1 MIPITGT
8 RSLLLLSLS
17 AVLWSVGCGHEG
29 RAAAKVPRGARKAP
43 VESVAE
49 RLKEIDHIGPT
60 AAKDH
65 AARANLGRGLHD
77 PRRLGAGQAAYW
89 LSKAGAEAVPILV
102 TALADTNTR
111 CPRGGAYA
119 LGLMGAS
126 AAPAVPAL
134 TRRLGETSDTLANMS
149 DWALSQVGGPAARAA
164 SSRCFATCVTATPS
178 IEPSAARQFSLYGDA
193 SAVAIPLLA
202 RMLEDPDPIAAQA
215 AADALVR
222 IGPRASL
229 AVQAMLNS
237 PNAVGTSSRAAG
249 PQPDADFLFLIRL
262 EARTRSPQAC
272 LPCMGCWPGAFG
284 SPRSRRA
291 TMTRFIYCWRARSG
305 AGTM

>member
-1 MIPITGT
+1 VIPITGP
-8 RSLLLLSLS
+8 RSLLLLALS
-17 AVLWSVGCGHEG
+17 AVLWSVGCGPDG
-29 RAAAKVPRGARKAP
+29 RAAAKAPRGARKAP

-60 AAKDH
+60 AAKDR
-65 AARANLGRGLHD
+65 AARANLGRSLYD
-77 PRRLGAGQAAYW
+77 PRKPVRDQAGYW

-102 TALADTNTR
+102 TALEDTSTEISAAA
-111 CPRGGAYA
+111 AYA
-119 LGLMGAS
+119 LGLMGEA

-134 TRRLGETSDTLANMS
+134 TRRLGGDIDTLANMS
-149 DWALSQVGGPAARAA
+149 DWALSQVGPRGKGGFIPFLRDLRYGNAFDRAG
-164 SSRCFATCVTATPS
+164 
-178 IEPSAARQFSLYGDA
+178 AARQFSLYGDA

-237 PNAVGTSSRAAG
+237 PKPTARLRALLVLSQMRTSY
-249 PQPDADFLFLIRL
+249 F
-262 EARTRSPQAC
+262 
-272 LPCMGCWPGAFG
+272 
-284 SPRSRRA
+284 
-291 TMTRFIYCWRARSG
+291 
-305 AGTM
+305 

>member
-1 MIPITGT
+1 MIPITRT
-8 RSLLLLSLS
+8 RFLLLLALS

-29 RAAAKVPRGARKAP
+29 RAAAKVPRGSRKVP

-65 AARANLGRGLHD
+65 AALANLGRGLHD
-77 PRRLGAGQAAYW
+77 PRGLVRDQAGYW

-102 TALADTNTR
+102 TALEDTNTQTAVAA
-111 CPRGGAYA
+111 AYA
-119 LGLMGAS
+119 LGLMGVP

-134 TRRLGETSDTLANMS
+134 TRRLGETIDTLANMS
-149 DWALSQVGGPAARAA
+149 DWALNQVGPRGKGGFIPLLRDLRYGNAFDRAG
-164 SSRCFATCVTATPS
+164 
-178 IEPSAARQFSLYGDA
+178 AARQFSLYGDA

-237 PNAVGTSSRAAG
+237 PKPSARLRALLVLSQMRTSY
-249 PQPDADFLFLIRL
+249 F
-262 EARTRSPQAC
+262 
-272 LPCMGCWPGAFG
+272 
-284 SPRSRRA
+284 
-291 TMTRFIYCWRARSG
+291 
-305 AGTM
+305 